1 MVSKKK
7 RMFANYI
14 LLIDTLFFIAM
25 YFVKLSNLDLLFIE
39 VYIELIIL
47 FILIIFDILHF
58 AGLIKY
64 D

>member
-14 LLIDTLFFIAM
+14 LAIDTLFLIAL
-25 YFVKLSNLDLLFIE
+25 YFVKLINLDLLFIE
-39 VYIELIIL
+39 VYLELIIL
-47 FILIIFDILHF
+47 FILIIIDILHF

>member
-1 MVSKKK
+1 
-7 RMFANYI
+7 
-14 LLIDTLFFIAM
+14 M
-25 YFVKLSNLDLLFIE
+25 YFVKLINLDLLFIE